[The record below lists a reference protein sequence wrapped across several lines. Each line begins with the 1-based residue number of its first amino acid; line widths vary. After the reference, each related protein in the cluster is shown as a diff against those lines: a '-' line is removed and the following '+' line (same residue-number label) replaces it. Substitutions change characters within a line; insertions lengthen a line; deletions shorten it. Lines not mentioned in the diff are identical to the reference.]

1 MAIKNFKEISDRR
14 GYLVSNEDRQIFEK
28 EIKKSNFGK
37 GYSDMIEF
45 ILYDSNDNQ
54 LPQGDDGK
62 LVRYI
67 DINDSNINEYF
78 IKTNT
83 NANNKT
89 LNDSPEFLIDLQRL
103 INDAGYSNGI
113 FKTQVTLLNRRVGS
127 EELQTDKM
135 WIHEI
140 APSRTEIRVVP
151 LKNTSSKDLIKRF
164 NLFTEGGD
172 FRDDTIYYANQFIEN
187 VDVNRILD
195 EFLRLKGRIRDGK
208 NYQKLIEKEFGI
220 QIPNLFQKIKEEYI
234 NSMKYF
240 ISNRQW
246 DVRRNDYGQTINNG
260 RDIELSVNTIIKTS
274 EACFLNAINKYLP
287 KRNIQETNELSSDQ
301 QITLDR
307 VKRILKSAQ
316 SNLRIKSTIPDKVA
330 GIVRGCTDKNAE
342 NYNPLAKENDGSC
355 KYKDGEIQ
363 AIVVKG
369 CTDKSALNFNKYATK
384 DDGSCQYPDPVIP
397 DPIEPVDIDTDFV
410 IDPPPPPP
418 IQVVT
423 KKYYIWSKTGG
434 IQYTDKN
441 KRPLK
446 LEGVE
451 YDSFEVTH
459 IKGKVSFR
467 GDVRE
472 VPKIKPIPPKVYS
485 YMIENLSHKTQKR
498 TIFPRVKRIE
508 PRGAL
513 LEQRRMI
520 KDDIMFDLPPRDEF
534 MVDKL
539 FKGTSM
545 SLKYKDKIGVPST
558 TSIIGVGERILV
570 CAQENTI
577 TPVPG
582 FKITKMGNCGEV
594 ILPPPP
600 PPPPKKRGCTDRNAE
615 NYDKTAVIDDGSC
628 KYKIIKLDPIIK
640 PVEPDPIELPDPIEK
655 LPIIDLSDRVIEE
668 PVVVKPLP
676 ITTPDPII
684 TTPPFSGGRGSGG
697 GGGGGSPI
705 SEDFFELDRNDFSLG
720 GGGINPFTN
729 RGDFVRLRKPNQNFK

>member
-37 GYSDMIEF
+37 GQSDMIEF

-54 LPQGDDGK
+54 LPQGDEGK

-208 NYQKLIEKEFGI
+208 NYQKLIEKEFGV

-246 DVRRNDYGQTINNG
+246 DIRRSNYGQTISNG
-260 RDIELSVNTIIKTS
+260 KDIELSVNTIIKTS

-316 SNLRIKSTIPDKVA
+316 SNLTIKSTIPDKVG

-342 NYNPLAKENDGSC
+342 NFNPLAKENDGSC
-355 KYKDGEIQ
+355 KYKDEEIQ

-423 KKYYIWSKTGG
+423 KKYYIWSETGG
-434 IQYTDKN
+434 IKYTDKN
-441 KRPLK
+441 KRALK
-446 LEGVE
+446 VEGVE
-451 YDSFEVTH
+451 YDSFSITH
-459 IKGKVSFR
+459 IKGKVSFK

-472 VPKIKPIPPKVYS
+472 VPKIRPIPPKVYG
-485 YMIENLSHKTQKR
+485 YMIENVSHKTKKR
-498 TIFPRVKRIE
+498 TMLPRIKKIE
-508 PRGAL
+508 KFSTIER
-513 LEQRRMI
+513 RRMVR
-520 KDDIMFDLPPRDEF
+520 DDIMFDVPMGDFTSAP
-534 MVDKL
+534 
-539 FKGTSM
+539 FKGTSA
-545 SLKYKDKIGVPST
+545 SLKYKDKLGVPST

-577 TPVPG
+577 AQVPG
-582 FKITKMGNCGEV
+582 FKITKLGNCGEV
-594 ILPPPP
+594 SLPPPP
-600 PPPPKKRGCTDRNAE
+600 PPPPRKRGCTDRNAE
-615 NYDKTAVIDDGSC
+615 NFDKGAQIDDGSC
-628 KYKIIKLDPIIK
+628 RYKIIEIK
-640 PVEPDPIELPDPIEK
+640 PPPPPKPID
-655 LPIIDLSDRVIEE
+655 VIEE
-668 PVVVKPLP
+668 PELPDVSLSDIPRPLDLDIKKPIP
-676 ITTPDPII
+676 RPTP
-684 TTPPFSGGRGSGG
+684 TPPPPPRPNSGGRGSGG
-697 GGGGGSPI
+697 GGGGGGNPFT
-705 SEDFFELDRNDFSLG
+705 EDIIDIDRNDSSLG
-720 GGGINPFTN
+720 GGLVNPFTN
-729 RGDFVRLRKPNQNFK
+729 RGDLVRLRKPNQNFK

>member
-246 DVRRNDYGQTINNG
+246 DVRRNDYGRTINNG

-330 GIVRGCTDKNAE
+330 GIVRGCTDKNAL
-342 NYNPLAKENDGSC
+342 NFNPLAKENDGSC
-355 KYKDGEIQ
+355 RYKDEEIQ

-423 KKYYIWSKTGG
+423 KRYYIWSKTGG
-434 IQYTDKN
+434 IKYTDKN

-459 IKGKVSFR
+459 IKGKVTFR

-485 YMIENLSHKTQKR
+485 YMIENLSHKTKKR

-508 PRGAL
+508 KTGT

-534 MVDKL
+534 MVDEL

-615 NYDKTAVIDDGSC
+615 NYDKTAEIDDGSC
-628 KYKIIKLDPIIK
+628 RYKIIKFGPIIK
-640 PVEPDPIELPDPIEK
+640 PVDPDPIELPDPIEK
-655 LPIIDLSDRVIEE
+655 LPIINLSDRVIEE

-676 ITTPDPII
+676 ITTPDPIV

-697 GGGGGSPI
+697 GGGGGSFVEETI
-705 SEDFFELDRNDFSLG
+705 EVDRNDSSLG
-720 GGGINPFTN
+720 GGLINPFTN
-729 RGDFVRLRKPNQNFK
+729 RGDLVRRRKPNQNFK